1 MTNAGYFR
9 IRNEGGLT
17 SVERRIWSH
26 VTFFQ
31 PVAVKHGCGRK
42 NHYSLICL
50 KKKKKKEEPVQ
61 VCLFC
66 VFFEVSSI
74 PEGFTIDECAT
85 CLRRN
90 GPFRI
95 QPSQLA
101 GQSAPCLFML
111 TCLLFSLLL
120 LLFLAPHPYS
130 STCLLYVPSIC
141 LRRLP

>member
-17 SVERRIWSH
+17 PDL
-26 VTFFQ
+26 VTCHLLPTRCSQ
-31 PVAVKHGCGRK
+31 TRVWKK
-42 NHYSLICL
+42 KSLLIDLL
-50 KKKKKKEEPVQ
+50 KKKKKKEEEPVQ